1 MDRLNKIFHVAI
13 LSIAMATPV
22 FAQTDGSLGSTSTGT
37 SDISVTINELAM
49 VTKVNNLAA
58 PSSYSGAVDGNGNG
72 FDMAD
77 DVCIYTNASTGSYRV
92 TLEGNYDSAG
102 AAGTDF
108 YVRGGTSGDTI
119 LYSVAWNDV
128 RATNTGETAATAS
141 SAITGQTGYSDEL
154 DCGGA
159 TETDTNAR
167 FRVTMTQADMLAKRA
182 DTYTGTLT
190 ILIAPN

>member
-1 MDRLNKIFHVAI
+1 MNRLNKIFHVAI
-13 LSIAMATPV
+13 VSIAMATPA
-22 FAQTDGSLGSTSTGT
+22 FAQTDGSLGSTSSGT
-37 SDISVTINELAM
+37 SDISVTITELAR

-58 PSSYSGAVDGNGNG
+58 GAYSGAVDGNGNG

-77 DVCIYTNASTGSYRV
+77 DVCIYTNASSGSYRV
-92 TLEGNYDSAG
+92 TLSGNYNSAG

-108 YVRGGTSGDTI
+108 FVRGGTAGDTI
-119 LYSVAWNDV
+119 AYSVGWNDV
-128 RATNTGETAATAS
+128 RATNSGETAATAGT
-141 SAITGQTGYSDEL
+141 AITSQTGYSTAL

-159 TETDTNAR
+159 TETETNAR
-167 FRVTMTQADMLAKRA
+167 FHVTMTQADMLAERA